1 METNTTTITTRSRK
15 LEQFFYAHGVCFLSC
30 DKDEDGMTVWTYENT
45 EENRRI
51 SEEFRRGIARLA
63 EKKGA

>member
-1 METNTTTITTRSRK
+1 MANVITTKSRK
-15 LEQFFYAHGVCFLSC
+15 LEQFFYAHGVTFLSC
-30 DKDEDGMTVWTYENT
+30 HKDDEGMTVWTYEDN

-51 SEEFRRGIARLA
+51 VDEFKLGLARLA